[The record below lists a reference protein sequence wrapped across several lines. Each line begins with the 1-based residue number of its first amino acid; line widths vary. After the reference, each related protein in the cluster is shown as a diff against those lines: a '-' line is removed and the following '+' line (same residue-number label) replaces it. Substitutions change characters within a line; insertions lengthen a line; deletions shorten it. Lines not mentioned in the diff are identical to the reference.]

1 MGRFVKH
8 VFVFLIA
15 ATLLLQGV
23 SLGIIASDFK
33 VYYGYPG
40 AVTYKALSES
50 KKKSKAKKLILGDSV
65 ARQFY
70 EPGRVNSSTVSL
82 ACNQAV
88 SLCGQYLLLE
98 NYFQAGN
105 HPDSVTLLLTPTSLR
120 NDLNQVFT
128 FHYFLKPF
136 YTQQNM
142 RFFSDQVLNEIDK
155 VPFKN
160 LSQIPSVKASK
171 WAPDYGEKW
180 NKNGEHIEV
189 SEISIEYIDKI
200 QTLCE
205 TRGIGFS
212 LMPGPVTDSLRTKCQ
227 NTLLEVGDHKYSKIE
242 QLLTDY
248 FEEITFLDDSL
259 FSDGTHVKSPKN
271 IAL

>member
-1 MGRFVKH
+1 M
-8 VFVFLIA
+8 FVFA
-15 ATLLLQGV
+15 VASATLLQGV
-23 SLGIIASDFK
+23 SLIIVKSEFK
-33 VYYGYPG
+33 LYYGYPG
-40 AVTYKALSES
+40 AVTYKALSVS

-70 EPGRVNSSTVSL
+70 EPGVISSSTVSL

-88 SLCGQYLLLE
+88 SLCGQYLLLQ
-98 NYFQAGN
+98 NYLQAGN

-142 RFFSDQVLNEIDK
+142 RLFSDQVLNEIDK

-171 WAPDYGEKW
+171 WAPDYGEEW
-180 NKNGEHIEV
+180 NKKGDHIEV
-189 SEISIEYIDKI
+189 SEISIEYLNNI

-205 TRGIGFS
+205 SQGIDFS
-212 LMPGPVTDSLRTKCQ
+212 MLPGPVTDSLRIKCK
-227 NTLLEVGDHKYSKIE
+227 NALTMVDYDRFSNIEPLLVN
-242 QLLTDY
+242 Y
-248 FEEITFLDDSL
+248 FEEMTFLEDSV
-259 FSDGTHVKSPKN
+259 FSDGIHLKNPKE
-271 IAL
+271 IVL

>member
-1 MGRFVKH
+1 MRRFIKH

-15 ATLLLQGV
+15 VMLLLQGV

-33 VYYGYPG
+33 LYYGYPG

-70 EPGRVNSSTVSL
+70 EPGQVNSSTVSL

-88 SLCGQYLLLE
+88 SLCGQYLLLQ
-98 NYFQAGN
+98 NYLQAGN
-105 HPDSVTLLLTPTSLR
+105 QPDSVTLLLTPTSLR

-142 RFFSDQVLNEIDK
+142 RFFSDQVFNQINK

-180 NKNGEHIEV
+180 NKKGEYIEV
-189 SEISIEYIDKI
+189 SEISIEYIDKM

-205 TRGIGFS
+205 TSGIGFS
-212 LMPGPVTDSLRTKCQ
+212 LIPGPVTDSLRTKCQ
-227 NTLLEVGDHKYSKIE
+227 KTLLEVSDDKYLKVE
-242 QLLTDY
+242 PLFVHY
-248 FEEITFLDDSL
+248 FNNITFLADTL
-259 FSDGTHVKSPKN
+259 FSDGTHLKKPGETV
-271 IAL
+271 L

>member
-1 MGRFVKH
+1 
-8 VFVFLIA
+8 
-15 ATLLLQGV
+15 
-23 SLGIIASDFK
+23 
-33 VYYGYPG
+33 
-40 AVTYKALSES
+40 
-50 KKKSKAKKLILGDSV
+50 
-65 ARQFY
+65 
-70 EPGRVNSSTVSL
+70 
-82 ACNQAV
+82 
-88 SLCGQYLLLE
+88 
-98 NYFQAGN
+98 
-105 HPDSVTLLLTPTSLR
+105 
-120 NDLNQVFT
+120 
-128 FHYFLKPF
+128 
-136 YTQQNM
+136 M

-180 NKNGEHIEV
+180 NKKGEHIEV

-227 NTLLEVGDHKYSKIE
+227 NTLLEVGYHKYSKIE
-242 QLLTDY
+242 GLLTNY

-259 FSDGTHVKSPKN
+259 FSDGTHVKSLKN